1 MPRVFHGWSIVAA
14 SLVVMTFGVGGGLYL
29 FGTLLP
35 PLASEFG
42 WRRAELSAA
51 NSLAMIVMGLLGPV
65 VGRLVDRHGA
75 RGVMSI
81 GALACGG
88 GFGAQAIVGTL
99 PGVNR

>member
-1 MPRVFHGWSIVAA
+1 
-14 SLVVMTFGVGGGLYL
+14 
-29 FGTLLP
+29 
-35 PLASEFG
+35 
-42 WRRAELSAA
+42 RRAELSAA

-88 GFGAQAIVGTL
+88 GFAAQALVGTVAS
-99 PGVNR
+99 VNLVAPALVQLYACYAVYGAGLAAIGYVPVNTIVSRWFSPVR